1 MPFSLSILGGAGGQF
16 FDNNGAPLAGGKIG
30 TYRAG
35 STTPESTY
43 TSSAGATLNPNPIV
57 LDSAGRTPGQIWL
70 TDGTAY
76 KFTISTSADVVLR
89 TEDNLYGVA
98 SA

>member
-16 FDNNGAPLAGGKIG
+16 FDNSGVPLAGGKIG
-30 TYRAG
+30 TYGAG
-35 STTPESTY
+35 TTTPASTY
-43 TSSAGATLNPNPIV
+43 TSSTGAALNPNPIV
-57 LDSAGRTPGQIWL
+57 LDSAGRPPGQIWL
-70 TDGTAY
+70 TDGAFY

-98 SA
+98 PA